1 MALQGNLFGDPEPAA
16 ATATNP
22 SEPAAGALSDAD
34 LGADA
39 AARPRQR
46 KTAESRKAD
55 LESEPEQPAET
66 EHLAITEHLRW
77 FDALIADFGHGRT
90 IQ

>member
-1 MALQGNLFGDPEPAA
+1 MNRSDDGQQSLALQGNLFGDPQPAA
-16 ATATNP
+16 AVTTP

-55 LESEPEQPAET
+55 LESETEQPAET
-66 EHLAITEHLRW
+66 EHLAIT
-77 FDALIADFGHGRT
+77 
-90 IQ
+90 